1 MLCACVWRGSIPALD
16 VSSLPE
22 MMKGERMKG
31 SFRSTKRIMLLGVWV
46 SILLGPSHAVDAQQ
60 RKRSKPAGKPQ
71 ISAPDSRFDS
81 GQSALKIPFDLLN
94 NLVLLP
100 VRVNGSQPL
109 WFILDVGATS
119 SVINTRLV
127 KELGL
132 RTKGKV
138 KGSSGLGAIEVDL
151 VPGISF
157 ALPGVKVFN
166 LTVGSISLDPFAPV
180 LGRAIGG
187 IIGYDLISQF
197 TVEIDY
203 EDKTINLYTPAGYQ
217 YAGAG
222 DRLPIKFLDKQ
233 PFIDALITVEGRAPV
248 KGKFAV
254 STASSGALLL
264 NRPFVEAHQLLKTV
278 TKTSLGNTGGVGG
291 LTRTLVGRVKNIR
304 VGRFGI
310 DNPIVSFSQATE
322 GEQAGAAYDGVLGG
336 EVFRRFKLI
345 LDYSRRQ
352 IILEP
357 NAHLPEA
364 VEEDMSG
371 LEFIAEGEDFGTYII
386 NEIIPNSPAA
396 EAGFQEED
404 ELTEID
410 GRRVAELGPEQIRRM
425 FMREGK
431 EYLLSIRRGEQKL
444 QVKIKLRRLR

>member
-1 MLCACVWRGSIPALD
+1 MILSVL
-16 VSSLPE
+16 VL
-22 MMKGERMKG
+22 
-31 SFRSTKRIMLLGVWV
+31 
-46 SILLGPSHAVDAQQ
+46 ILLGPLHALNAQQ
-60 RKRSKPAGKPQ
+60 RGRSKPADRPQ
-71 ISAPDSRFDS
+71 ISVPDSRFDS
-81 GQSALKIPFDLLN
+81 GQSALKIPFDLSN

-100 VRVNGSQPL
+100 VRVNDSRPL

-132 RTKGKV
+132 RTKGKA
-138 KGSSGLGAIEVDL
+138 KGSSSGGAVEVDL

-157 ALPGVKVFN
+157 TLPGVKVFN
-166 LTVGSISLDPFAPV
+166 LTIGSISLDPFAPV

-187 IIGYDLISQF
+187 IVGYDLLSQF
-197 TVEIDY
+197 VVEIDY
-203 EDKTINLYTPAGYQ
+203 ETRTINLYAPASYQ

-222 DRLPIKFLDKQ
+222 DHLPIKFIDKQ
-233 PFIDALITVEGRAPV
+233 PFIDALITPEGRAPI

-264 NRPFVEAHQLLKTV
+264 NRPFVETHRLLKTV
-278 TKTSLGNTGGVGG
+278 PKTSLGNTGGVGG
-291 LTRTLVGRVKNIR
+291 LTRTLVGRMKNIR
-304 VGRFGI
+304 VGRFDIGQ
-310 DNPIVSFSQATE
+310 PIVSFSQATK
-322 GEQAGAAYDGVLGG
+322 GEQASAAYDGVLGG
-336 EVFRRFKLI
+336 EVFRRFKLV
-345 LDYSRRQ
+345 LDYTRRQ

-357 NAHLPEA
+357 NVHLPEA

-371 LEFIAEGEDFGTYII
+371 FEFIAEGEDFGTYII

-396 EAGFQEED
+396 EAGLQEED

-410 GRRVAELGPEQIRRM
+410 GRRVNELGPEQIRQM
-425 FMREGK
+425 FMRESQ
-431 EYLLSIRRGEQKL
+431 EYLLSVKRGEHKL